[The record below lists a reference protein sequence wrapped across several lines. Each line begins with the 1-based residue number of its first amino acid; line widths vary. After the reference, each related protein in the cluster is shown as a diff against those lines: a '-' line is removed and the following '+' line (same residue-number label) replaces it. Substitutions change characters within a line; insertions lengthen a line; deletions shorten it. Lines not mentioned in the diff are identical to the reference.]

1 VLNPKTV
8 RTRTNRSCREQ
19 WIITENC
26 GWTGS
31 ASASIGKSVEMVLKW
46 RLVADCLKC
55 MKQQPETLMDQP
67 RTAWVQTHS
76 RTAILLHYKFCRN
89 FCGPLS
95 HPLPGDILPALTLFV
110 ACVALTRW
118 VWSTECQS
126 CLKATLNWS
135 SASTRSFR
143 LDTRS
148 RWTRQATVSVSTTMD
163 RGCQQLPDQPSR
175 LLRPQCTL
183 YATSL
188 YMTI

>member
-1 VLNPKTV
+1 MNYYGKLRLNRIGFGLYRKV
-8 RTRTNRSCREQ
+8 CRDGAEV
-19 WIITENC
+19 TFSGRLFEMHEAA
-26 GWTGS
+26 TGNAHGPTTDS
-31 ASASIGKSVEMVLKW
+31 L
-46 RLVADCLKC
+46 
-55 MKQQPETLMDQP
+55 
-67 RTAWVQTHS
+67 VQTHS
-76 RTAILLHYKFCRN
+76 RTSILRHYKFCCN
-89 FCGPLS
+89 FCGPLP

-135 SASTRSFR
+135 LASTRSFR